1 MNINLERVNQS
12 LKPFL
17 LQNIII
23 KTDKK
28 IIKKGKLKLFK
39 IKQYN
44 ISLSLEIDGKIKIYE
59 IPYPFKIEGSLDK
72 LIFNYRIS
80 SFIPEQY
87 SLFIKLLDCSSK
99 SKFYDNLLYILPNK
113 GTIV

>member
-17 LQNIII
+17 LQNIVI

-44 ISLSLEIDGKIKIYE
+44 IALSLEIDGKLKSTK
-59 IPYPFKIEGSLDK
+59 YPTHLK
-72 LIFNYRIS
+72 LKVR
-80 SFIPEQY
+80 
-87 SLFIKLLDCSSK
+87 
-99 SKFYDNLLYILPNK
+99 
-113 GTIV
+113 

>member
-17 LQNIII
+17 LTDIVI

-44 ISLSLEIDGKIKIYE
+44 VSLSLEVEDKIKTYE
-59 IPYPFKIEGSLDK
+59 IPYPFKIEGDEDL
-72 LIFNYRIS
+72 LILNYHLS
-80 SFIPEQY
+80 SFIPSQY
-87 SLFIKLLDCSSK
+87 SLFVKLLDSSSK
-99 SKFYDNLLYILPNK
+99 SKFYDNLLYILPK
-113 GTIV
+113 K